1 MVAKEASLGLQVP
14 VIGGGGPSGYTA
26 SALFDGNILITG
38 RVGTLGKL
46 FAPAGPCWPSD
57 NALVVYA
64 SSSQTDQRFLRYALQ
79 VRIAEAIN
87 MNRGAANPLIT
98 QTDLGRL
105 EIYHPNLSDQR
116 AIASILGSLDDK
128 IDLNRRMNET
138 LEAMARATFKD
149 WFVDF
154 GPTRAKMEARAP
166 YLAPEVWELFPKD
179 FSTSDFREIPLG
191 WRVVKVRE
199 LASNIQYGLTQSAQ
213 TRQVGPWFLRI
224 TDIQGGKVDW
234 GKVPFCEVTPSE
246 NERYRLKIGDIL
258 VARTGAST
266 GENIYLSKVADAVFA
281 SYLVRFQFTDLAM
294 ARLVGVFMRSRAYF
308 DYVLNALGGSAQ
320 PNASAQVLAG
330 ASLVYPT
337 PQVARI
343 FFDIVSAFDAKIDA
357 NNDAVQTLA
366 HTRDLLLPKLMSGE
380 IRLKDAEKAVEA
392 VA

>member
-1 MVAKEASLGLQVP
+1 
-14 VIGGGGPSGYTA
+14 
-26 SALFDGNILITG
+26 
-38 RVGTLGKL
+38 
-46 FAPAGPCWPSD
+46 
-57 NALVVYA
+57 
-64 SSSQTDQRFLRYALQ
+64 
-79 VRIAEAIN
+79 
-87 MNRGAANPLIT
+87 
-98 QTDLGRL
+98 
-105 EIYHPNLSDQR
+105 
-116 AIASILGSLDDK
+116 
-128 IDLNRRMNET
+128 MNET
-138 LEAMARATFKD
+138 LEAMARAIFKD

-154 GPTRAKMEARAP
+154 GPTRAKMEGRAP

-281 SYLVRFQFTDLAM
+281 SYLVRFAIYGLGHGSPSRVFLCAQGLILIMFKRILAD
-294 ARLVGVFMRSRAYF
+294 RLNPTLV
-308 DYVLNALGGSAQ
+308 
-320 PNASAQVLAG
+320 PQVLAG